1 MKLRNVFV
9 VCLIFGIALLAYA
22 NEDLK
27 KEMIEISGWE
37 AGEIEDASV
46 NMTGL
51 QFTSVNRFYEKDDM
65 EFSVSFIAGSNTM
78 LQGYQMDATIETD
91 EVSIESF
98 ELNEFRVVKSYDK
111 MEKTGAYMI
120 DLASSDMSGSM
131 LLMSFTNIGTDM
143 AMEILQKFDWGKFK
157 IIAEEDVK

>member
-9 VCLIFGIALLAYA
+9 VYLIFGIALFAYA

-27 KEMIEISGWE
+27 KEMIDVSGWE

-46 NMTGL
+46 NMAGL
-51 QFTSVNRFYEKDDM
+51 KFTSVNRFYEKDDM

-78 LQGYQMDATIETD
+78 LQGYQMDVTIETD

-98 ELNEFRVVKSYDK
+98 ELNGFRIVKSYDK

-131 LLMSFTNIGTDM
+131 LLMSFTNIDTDS
-143 AMEILQKFDWGKFK
+143 ALEILQEFNWEKLRK
-157 IIAEEDVK
+157 IAKETL

>member
-9 VCLIFGIALLAYA
+9 VYLIFGIAFFAYA

-46 NMTGL
+46 NMAGL

-65 EFSVSFIAGSNTM
+65 EFSVSFIAGPNTM
-78 LQGYQMDATIETD
+78 LQAYQMDATIETD

-98 ELNEFRVVKSYDK
+98 ELSGFRIVKSYDK
-111 MEKTGAYMI
+111 IEKTGAYMI
-120 DLASSDMSGSM
+120 NLASSDLTGSM
-131 LLMSFTNIGTDM
+131 LLMSFTNIDTDV
-143 AMEILQKFDWGKFK
+143 ALEILKKFDWGKFK
-157 IIAEEDVK
+157 SIAEEEL